1 MQIASSKSMTTP
13 IRTPTMNKNKSLA
26 LYSKNFQ
33 ITGHQGPI
41 YALCQDPQYI
51 YSASADKFVAR
62 WHKST
67 GQQDHFAIRCMQAP
81 FSLCVLSAQQH
92 LAIGLSDGSIHLI
105 DTTAKVE
112 LKFLKA
118 HEAAV
123 FAIATNPAHEQHYS
137 ADAEGNLL
145 VWDYQWNLLLN
156 LPFSCGK
163 IRQIIVAPD
172 GSYLLLAGADGY
184 FHKIDTTYFNEM
196 YQTFAH
202 QEGCTALCILPS
214 GDILSAG
221 KDAYIRRWSAS
232 GEKLNAFPAHLGTI
246 YQLLALADGNY
257 VSASRDKSIK
267 IWDQNNDQIQQKLD
281 LQMAGHRHS
290 INALIAL
297 ENGFASAGDDKRI
310 LLWHAQNPKTP

>member
-1 MQIASSKSMTTP
+1 
-13 IRTPTMNKNKSLA
+13 MNKNKSLA

-145 VWDYQWNLLLN
+145 VWDYQWDLLLN

-184 FHKIDTTYFNEM
+184 FRKIDTTYFNEM
-196 YQTFAH
+196 HQTFAH

>member
-1 MQIASSKSMTTP
+1 
-13 IRTPTMNKNKSLA
+13 MNKNKSLA
-26 LYSKNFQ
+26 LYSKHFQ

-41 YALCQDPQYI
+41 YALCQDAQFI

-67 GQQDHFAIRCMQAP
+67 GQQDHFAIRCTQAP
-81 FSLCVLSAQQH
+81 FSLCVLATQQH

-105 DTTAKVE
+105 DTAAKVE

-123 FAIATNPAHEQHYS
+123 FAIATNPTREQHYS

-163 IRQIIVAPD
+163 IRQIVVASD

-184 FHKIDTTYFNEM
+184 FRKIETTYFNEIH
-196 YQTFAH
+196 QTFAH

-246 YQLLALADGNY
+246 YQLLALSDGNY

-281 LQMAGHRHS
+281 LHMAGHRHS
-290 INALIAL
+290 INALLAL

-310 LLWHAQNPKTP
+310 LLWHAQNTKTQ

>member
-1 MQIASSKSMTTP
+1 LEFTS
-13 IRTPTMNKNKSLA
+13 
-26 LYSKNFQ
+26 
-33 ITGHQGPI
+33 
-41 YALCQDPQYI
+41 
-51 YSASADKFVAR
+51 
-62 WHKST
+62 
-67 GQQDHFAIRCMQAP
+67 
-81 FSLCVLSAQQH
+81 
-92 LAIGLSDGSIHLI
+92 
-105 DTTAKVE
+105 
-112 LKFLKA
+112 
-118 HEAAV
+118 
-123 FAIATNPAHEQHYS
+123 
-137 ADAEGNLL
+137 
-145 VWDYQWNLLLN
+145 
-156 LPFSCGK
+156 
-163 IRQIIVAPD
+163 D

-184 FHKIDTTYFNEM
+184 FRKIDTTYFNEM
-196 YQTFAH
+196 HQTFAH

>member
-1 MQIASSKSMTTP
+1 MT
-13 IRTPTMNKNKSLA
+13 TPTMNKNKPHA
-26 LYSKNFQ
+26 LYSKQLQ
-33 ITGHQGPI
+33 IAGHQGPI
-41 YALCQDPQYI
+41 YALSQDTHYI

-67 GQQDHFAIRCMQAP
+67 GQQDHFAIRCTQAP

-105 DTTAKVE
+105 DTAAKVE

-118 HEAAV
+118 HTAAV
-123 FAIATNPAHEQHYS
+123 FAIATNPARKQHYT

-145 VWDYQWNLLLN
+145 VWDLHWNLLLN

-163 IRQIIVAPD
+163 IRQIVVAPD

-184 FHKIDTTYFNEM
+184 FRKIDTTYFNET
-196 YQTFAH
+196 QQIFAH
-202 QEGCTALCILPS
+202 QEGCTALCILPN

-232 GEKLNAFPAHLGTI
+232 GQKLNAFPAHLGTI
-246 YQLLALADGNY
+246 YQLLLLADGNY
-257 VSASRDKSIK
+257 VSASRDKTIK
-267 IWDQNNDQIQQKLD
+267 IWSQENDQIQQKLD

-290 INALIAL
+290 INALIAV
-297 ENGFASAGDDKRI
+297 ENGFASAGDAKRI
-310 LLWHAQNPKTP
+310 LLWYAPNPKTP